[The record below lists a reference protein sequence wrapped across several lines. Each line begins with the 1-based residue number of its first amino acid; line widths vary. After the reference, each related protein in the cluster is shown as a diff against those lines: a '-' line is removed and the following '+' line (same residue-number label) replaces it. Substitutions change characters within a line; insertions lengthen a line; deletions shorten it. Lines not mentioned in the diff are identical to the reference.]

1 MSPPIITLLTDFGLR
16 DAYTGVMKGVILGVC
31 PEARLVD
38 LSHEVPPQNVAAG
51 ALLLRSAAPYFPAG
65 TIHVAV
71 VDPGVGG
78 RRAAI
83 LVQTPR
89 AIFVGPDNGL
99 LHPAATAFGVQRV
112 IELSRSEYHLPEVS
126 RTFHGRDVFAPVAA
140 HLACGVAP
148 DAFGAP
154 RPGLRPLSLP
164 LPSRTADG
172 VRGEVIHVDH
182 FGNLVTNLTRQ
193 DIVFPGREVSV
204 SIAGVAPIPLV
215 GTYDEAEVG
224 ELLALIGSG
233 GNLEIAVR
241 QGSAAERLVAAPGA
255 AVLVRSV

>member
-1 MSPPIITLLTDFGLR
+1 VSPAIITLLTDFGSR
-16 DAYTGVMKGVILGVC
+16 DAYAGVMKGVILGIC
-31 PEARLVD
+31 PEARLID
-38 LSHEVPPQNVAAG
+38 LSHSVPPQNVAAG
-51 ALLLRSAAPYFPAG
+51 ALLLRGAAPYFPAG

-89 AIFVGPDNGL
+89 AMFVGPDNGL

-140 HLACGVAP
+140 HLANGVAP

-154 RPGLRPLSLP
+154 RHGLESLDLP
-164 LPSRTADG
+164 LPSPTAEG

-193 DIVFPGREVSV
+193 DLGFPGREVSI
-204 SIAGVAPIPLV
+204 SIAESAPIPLV
-215 GTYDEAEVG
+215 GTYGEVEIG

-241 QGSAAERLVAAPGA
+241 DGSAAERLVAAAGA
-255 AVLVRSV
+255 AVQVRSV